1 VKFPPEHASRGLKAL
16 QLMGT
21 IKKTTWLSDGSLQV
35 EVEIPA
41 GLQQELIDKVNAITK
56 GSGDVKIISVG

>member
-1 VKFPPEHASRGLKAL
+1 
-16 QLMGT
+16 MGT